1 MLGGGPARARRAPLQ
16 RSDTAPEEL
25 ELERRLEAEWRRRS
39 LARANSADRP
49 SSAAPPRT
57 AYTLPA
63 AFPGLT
69 AAMAASDYFP
79 SRSTFSIPASCSASC
94 PPTVPATPTRS
105 PRPPLRPPMGT
116 PLAPPP
122 PPPASDRLMGG
133 GSTHMLPG
141 AGGFQCE
148 CLEDRPMGR
157 WEPGVFDMWCN
168 SCTKKRRESSVWSS
182 LDLSLPPHQLS
193 SSALIPDTPE
203 TEPGLGS
210 MDMSAADLMRAR
222 QPPPSVWDCLV
233 TCHNRLGQRLARKR
247 VEQGVRLYNQQ
258 KHLAAVKKWKQALRR
273 INKDN
278 DRFITLGYLS
288 QAHLDW
294 GRYREMLDFGF
305 QQLDIANEMDSP
317 MLRAEAYLTLARGN
331 ERLGN
336 LEKAVSYCR
345 HSLYNQCDQSRT
357 TGYVHLT
364 LGNTYLVYSSFS
376 KSIEHYELALKVSR
390 SIHDTALELQ
400 VYCGLG
406 STFCLL
412 QDYEK
417 SLSFSAKAFELSKS
431 FHIADLN
438 ARFQRLSLVTLATPL
453 RKLGRLHEAKDCCQ
467 DALKMALTAGDRP
480 TQARCMT
487 ILADIHRQ
495 CLDVQRAYKR
505 YEASMQLMAH
515 LEDRYGQLIALNG
528 MAKTLGLMRRQSKI
542 CDCRPLEI
550 NNKVIDLAST
560 LGCKLIMRSAH
571 VRLGE
576 LYRVLNDEE
585 NHSLQERL
593 ASCLTD
599 EMELVCGVCK
609 ERYGDQGGNSLDA
622 LPCSHIF
629 HAKCVRD
636 LMASGDRKKKKRI
649 CPDCR
654 KSLNSRLMLICYD
667 ELKAAY
673 NDGRAPT
680 FPRYQPS
687 PSSDDQPL

>member
-1 MLGGGPARARRAPLQ
+1 MLGAGPPRARRSLLQ
-16 RSDTAPEEL
+16 RSDTAPEEW
-25 ELERRLEAEWRRRS
+25 ELERRLEAEWRRRT
-39 LARANSADRP
+39 LARAASVDRP
-49 SSAAPPRT
+49 ASAAPPRT

-63 AFPGLT
+63 AF
-69 AAMAASDYFP
+69 
-79 SRSTFSIPASCSASC
+79 PASCSASC

-105 PRPPLRPPMGT
+105 PRPTLRPNMGA

-122 PPPASDRLMGG
+122 PPPASTHANEPLVGGLGGLGGSMMGG
-133 GSTHMLPG
+133 LGGSMVG
-141 AGGFQCE
+141 GGGFQCE
-148 CLEDRPMGR
+148 CLEDRPMNR
-157 WEPGVFDMWCN
+157 WEPGVFDMWCS
-168 SCTKKRRESSVWSS
+168 SCTKKRRESMWSS

-193 SSALIPDTPE
+193 SSALLPDTPD
-203 TEPGLGS
+203 TEGMGGLGGLGGLGG
-210 MDMSAADLMRAR
+210 MDVAADLIRSR
-222 QPPPSVWDCLV
+222 QPPPPSFWDCLV
-233 TCHNRLGQRLARKR
+233 SCHDRLGQRLARKR

-258 KHLAAVKKWKQALRR
+258 KHMAAVKKWKQALRR

-317 MLRAEAYLTLARGN
+317 MLRAEAYLTIARAN

-357 TGYVHLT
+357 TGYVQLT
-364 LGNTYLVYSSFS
+364 LGNTYVTYSSFS
-376 KSIEHYELALKVSR
+376 KAIEHYELALKVSR

-406 STFCLL
+406 HTFCLL
-412 QDYEK
+412 QDYER
-417 SLSFSAKAFELSKS
+417 SLSFSAKAFELSKT
-431 FHIADLN
+431 FHILDLN
-438 ARFQRLSLVTLATPL
+438 SRYQRLSLVTLATPL
-453 RKLGRLHEAKDCCQ
+453 RKLGRLPEARDCCQ
-467 DALKMALTAGDRP
+467 DALKLALTAGDRP
-480 TQARCMT
+480 THARCLA

-505 YEASMQLMAH
+505 YEASMQLMVH
-515 LEDRYGQLIALNG
+515 MEDRYGQLIAHNG

-550 NNKVIDLAST
+550 NNKVIDLASS

-571 VRLGE
+571 LRLAE
-576 LYRVLNDEE
+576 LYRILNDDQ
-585 NHSLQERL
+585 NDSLQVRL
-593 ASCLTD
+593 AACLAE
-599 EMELVCGVCK
+599 EMELICGVCQ
-609 ERYGDQGGNSLDA
+609 ERYGDQGGNSLEA

-629 HAKCVRD
+629 HSKCVRD
-636 LMASGDRKKKKRI
+636 LMASSDRKKKKRI

-667 ELKAAY
+667 ELKSAC
-673 NDGRAPT
+673 NDGRVPT
-680 FPRYQPS
+680 FPRYHPS
-687 PSSDDQPL
+687 PCSDDQPL